1 MAPLL
6 ELVYISK
13 GITVQIWYFG
23 PPCHDQNHKAPDYN
37 NNNNNIALQYN
48 KLDNGIGIQR
58 IEQ

>member
-1 MAPLL
+1 MANFNEFRNRALP
-6 ELVYISK
+6 VP
-13 GITVQIWYFG
+13 F
-23 PPCHDQNHKAPDYN
+23 